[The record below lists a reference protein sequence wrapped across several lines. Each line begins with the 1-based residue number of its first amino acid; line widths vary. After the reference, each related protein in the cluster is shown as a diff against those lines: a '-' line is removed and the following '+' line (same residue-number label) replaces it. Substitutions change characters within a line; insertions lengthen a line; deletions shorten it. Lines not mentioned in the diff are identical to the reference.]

1 MKVGII
7 GSGGREHAL
16 CHFIHKSKKVS
27 KIYCLPGNAGTSEI
41 AENIN
46 IDLQNFDKIKKIVT
60 EKKIDY
66 LIIGPEKP
74 LVDGIV
80 DFLEQHKI
88 KAFGPNKIAAKLE
101 GSKIFTKK
109 LCEKYKIPTANFGIF
124 KNPKDSLAFLEKT
137 NFPIVIKADGL
148 AAGKGVYI
156 CENFDDAK
164 TGVDEIFDGKFGV
177 ANEILVEEFLSGEE
191 MSYFIISDG
200 LNYKKFQTAQDHK
213 RVFEGDK
220 GPNTGGMGAY
230 CPSKLIN
237 EELDKKIINRII
249 EPTLKGLKEMNT
261 SFKGFLYAGLMIKDN
276 EPFLIE
282 YNVRMGDPEC
292 QTILPKLNNDLMD
305 VIKACIDNTLDSID
319 LSWNNNESLCVVL
332 CSKGYPNKFEK
343 SIEIKNLSAL
353 KLKKNSNE
361 FIFHAGTSIK
371 NNKIYSNGGRVL
383 NFVKQSENYKKSRE
397 DILKLI
403 ENLNWV
409 KGFYRKDIG
418 FKVIDK

>member
-41 AENIN
+41 AENID
-46 IDLQNFDKIKKIVT
+46 IDLQNFDEIKKIVN

-88 KAFGPNKIAAKLE
+88 KTFGPNKTAAKLE

-109 LCEKYKIPTANFGIF
+109 LCEKYKIPTADFGIF
-124 KNPKDSLAFLEKT
+124 NNPKDALAFLKKT

-156 CENFDDAK
+156 CENFETAK
-164 TGVDEIFDGKFGV
+164 EGVNEIFDGKFGV

-213 RVFEGDK
+213 RIFEGDK

-261 SFKGFLYAGLMIKDN
+261 NFKGFLYAGLMIKDN

-305 VIKACIDNTLDSID
+305 VIKACIDNELSSID

-332 CSKGYPNKFEK
+332 CSKGYPDKFEK
-343 SIEIKNLSAL
+343 NIEIKNLNSF
-353 KLKKNSNE
+353 KFEKNNNE
-361 FIFHAGTSIK
+361 FIFHAGTTIK
-371 NNKIYSNGGRVL
+371 NKKIYSNSGRVL
-383 NFVKQSENYKKSRE
+383 NFVKQSQNYKKSRE
-397 DILKLI
+397 DVLKLI
-403 ENLNWV
+403 KNLNWV

-418 FKVIDK
+418 YKVIDK